1 MCFEQELIEEN
12 DIEFSQIFSAVLYI
26 ARDDLT
32 DVNKRT

>member
-1 MCFEQELIEEN
+1 MYFEQELIEKN
-12 DIEFSQIFSAVLYI
+12 DIEFSPIFSAVLYV